1 MATVNAYLRTNSKLN
16 KMVNKSSKPKPSPG
30 RPSKSPNKAVSAPTS
45 PEVTLGRVQLTT
57 EGEAGRTLEEDD
69 VVSAARMERDAFE
82 DKPKVTGSK
91 KKAHK
96 YTVFPTAPW
105 LRYWDIVTAALLTY
119 TAIGTPYEVAFLG
132 TKLDTMFGINRLI
145 DLCFMFDLVLQFFL
159 GYWDENTDRWVLDLP
174 TIQHKYLAS
183 WFLLDIVSIFPF
195 DMLGIFLKSG
205 SLSSFRIF
213 RVIRL
218 LRLAKLLRI
227 MRAARIW
234 QRIESSMAIN
244 YSVMELWRFMVLA
257 LLTAH
262 WLACGF
268 KMVLTVES
276 PDLTWES
283 VYNDNNGFGKVNSAG
298 AEYVVALYWAIMTM
312 STIGYGDVVP
322 VTDLERV
329 YAVFAMLT
337 GASLYAYIV
346 GGVCGIVAT
355 MDADTT
361 EFYQRMDGLNAFMQE
376 KRLPPVLR
384 ARLRDYFRYR
394 RHNRTIQDQHS
405 LLEEMSPLLRCD
417 VASHAH
423 ARWMAKIH
431 FFRGSSKEFKSEVA
445 LALKNETFTPNEY
458 VFREDDLADRMFIV
472 EKGVVAAKGHIF
484 MSSTV
489 FGEDGFLK
497 ETLRRGYLATTLTY
511 AVLFSLSKDTLEAML
526 VSYPQVRRLMH
537 KHILRARIR
546 RGIIAYSRAINN
558 RSDTLNGL
566 FGFQPE
572 VGVPSTE
579 IKGESPEAKAGAST
593 SNSAAETA
601 ETHTS
606 SVSEPPASLEQTR
619 ALHDL
624 EQTRALELVRAL
636 REKELETF
644 NTEKMGFQ
652 GFLKHSNNESL
663 KSTTKKEIEKLEASI
678 QNQINVNF
686 ASLTTLMKQEFEKL
700 GDRITVLEQGNL
712 HTFPLEDSSLR
723 AP

>member
-1 MATVNAYLRTNSKLN
+1 MATVNAYLRTKSHLD
-16 KMVNKSSKPKPSPG
+16 KMVASNKRSNPSP
-30 RPSKSPNKAVSAPTS
+30 SHPTKT
-45 PEVTLGRVQLTT
+45 PKKPARVQRTT
-57 EGEAGRTLEEDD
+57 EGEAEQTREQED
-69 VVSAARMERDAFE
+69 VLLAARMERDAYE
-82 DKPKVTGSK
+82 DKPKVNSK
-91 KKAHK
+91 VRKGHK
-96 YTVFPTAPW
+96 YTIFPTAPW
-105 LRYWDIVTAALLTY
+105 LRYWDLVTAALLTF

-132 TKLDTMFGINRLI
+132 TKLDAMFGINRFI
-145 DLCFMFDLVLQFFL
+145 DLCFVFDLVLQFFL
-159 GYWDENTDRWVLDLP
+159 GYWDECNDRWVVDLP
-174 TIQHKYLAS
+174 TIQHRYLTS
-183 WFLLDIVSIFPF
+183 WFLLDVVSIFPF
-195 DMLGIFLKSG
+195 DILGIFLKSG

-227 MRAARIW
+227 MRGARIW
-234 QRIESSMAIN
+234 QRFESSMAIN

-268 KMVLTVES
+268 KMVLTVEDA
-276 PDLTWES
+276 DLTWET

-329 YAVFAMLT
+329 YAVFAMLA

-376 KRLPPVLR
+376 KRLPANLR

-417 VASHAH
+417 VTSHAH
-423 ARWMAKIH
+423 ARWMSKIH

-445 LALKNETFTPNEY
+445 LALKNETFSPNEY

-472 EKGVVAAKGHIF
+472 EKGVIAAKGHIF

-526 VSYPQVRRLMH
+526 VSYPQVHRLMQ

-546 RGIIAYSRAINN
+546 RGIIAYTRAINK
-558 RSDTLNGL
+558 RGDTLGGL
-566 FGFQPE
+566 FGVQRE
-572 VGVPSTE
+572 INAASTE
-579 IKGESPEAKAGAST
+579 IKEETPEDDAQASTDPPAGAV
-593 SNSAAETA
+593 

-606 SVSEPPASLEQTR
+606 SMSDLEQTR
-619 ALHDL
+619 TLQDL
-624 EQTRALELVRAL
+624 EQTRALELVRSL
-636 REKELETF
+636 REKEMERLNLE
-644 NTEKMGFQ
+644 KKGFQ
-652 GFLKHSNNESL
+652 GILRRSNNESSERL
-663 KSTTKKEIEKLEASI
+663 KDLKNFEASI
-678 QNQINVNF
+678 QNQINDNF
-686 ASLTTLMKQEFEKL
+686 ASLTTLLQQEFKKL
-700 GDRITVLEQGNL
+700 GDRITKLEQGKL
-712 HTFPLEDSSLR
+712 QTYPLTESNSKE
-723 AP
+723 PHE